1 MVLHAAVRELFR
13 HCVWCRFVS
22 GAGGRLLPMSAA
34 PKALP
39 SRAWSCN
46 TLNKGISHM
55 ANQMLD
61 CKQEYQTI
69 EEELEVSLIQ
79 NWDLLFFSD
88 GNATHFLNF

>member
-22 GAGGRLLPMSAA
+22 RGGGRLLPMSAA

-46 TLNKGISHM
+46 TLNKGISYM
-55 ANQMLD
+55 NNQMLD
-61 CKQEYQTI
+61 CKQEYQSI
-69 EEELEVSLIQ
+69 EEELDVPLRQ
-79 NWDLLFFSD
+79 N
-88 GNATHFLNF
+88 